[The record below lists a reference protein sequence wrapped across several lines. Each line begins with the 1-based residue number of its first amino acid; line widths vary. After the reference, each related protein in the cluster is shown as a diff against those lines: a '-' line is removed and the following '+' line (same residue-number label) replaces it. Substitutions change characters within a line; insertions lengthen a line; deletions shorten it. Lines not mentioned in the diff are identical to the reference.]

1 MELKEEHWYES
12 CEICNAG
19 FCQRMKELVDN
30 EELPLKTAVKK
41 CREEAIEKAKELGFS
56 KDSIPSENSLR
67 SRYKYYTSA
76 AKPKGVEIIPTQN
89 DPVEEE
95 VVTQTPDEE
104 PEIEDEPIEEEE
116 STPTDEGMV
125 FDDTI
130 PGYEEPVETVKR
142 RAKKIKEDM
151 MSPEFA
157 SAFDAFLIEI
167 EAARTSSWKYT
178 SKTAIMKCLSILY
191 DAVV

>member
-1 MELKEEHWYES
+1 MAIAEACQVWIEQRIEEELEQQEETGKS
-12 CEICNAG
+12 LREIGREISAEIEKYFEANVKPHTIDERAR
-19 FCQRMKELVDN
+19 RMKAATIMAE
-30 EELPLKTAVKK
+30 
-41 CREEAIEKAKELGFS
+41 EKA
-56 KDSIPSENSLR
+56 
-67 SRYKYYTSA
+67 
-76 AKPKGVEIIPTQN
+76 VQ
-89 DPVEEE
+89 
-95 VVTQTPDEE
+95 EE
-104 PEIEDEPIEEEE
+104 PTAQDEPIEEEE